1 MVSHHAIPSVKP
13 PVAASHLVWFGV
25 TSAYLLGQLDI
36 PRCECLCSVVAIALG
51 TKPWELRFEP
61 TSGQNYFFPVFSSKH
76 TFELCKT
83 ILMSS

>member
-13 PVAASHLVWFGV
+13 PVAASHLVWFGM

-51 TKPWELRFEP
+51 TKPWELGFEP
-61 TSGQNYFFPVFSSKH
+61 ASGQNDFFQYF
-76 TFELCKT
+76 LQN
-83 ILMSS
+83 ILLSYVKQF